1 MPNRVAIAYLSHLE
15 RPCIEPWL
23 GMFRTTVRH
32 VLWCGMW
39 CVACGKSP
47 LGGKVLTVR
56 WLRKARENRVF
67 AANRR
72 LVQNIGCIRRVFV
85 VFVPMVLTP
94 IGH

>member
-15 RPCIEPWL
+15 RPCIEPRL

-32 VLWCGMW
+32 VLWWEMW
-39 CVACGKSP
+39 CVACGKSRS
-47 LGGKVLTVR
+47 GGKWLIVR
-56 WLRKARENRVF
+56 WLRKVRENRVF

-72 LVQNIGCIRRVFV
+72 LVQNNGCIRRVFV

>member
-1 MPNRVAIAYLSHLE
+1 
-15 RPCIEPWL
+15 
-23 GMFRTTVRH
+23 MFRTTVRH
-32 VLWCGMW
+32 VLWREMW

-47 LGGKVLTVR
+47 SGGKLLIVR

-72 LVQNIGCIRRVFV
+72 LVQNNGCIRRVFV